1 MDDIDFSLLPVGELA
16 EYAWTN
22 DEGRCAAS
30 YGRRAGSGFVFC
42 LVSLRR
48 NRTGAAVPAM

>member
-1 MDDIDFSLLPVGELA
+1 MDDIDFSLPVGELA
-16 EYAWTN
+16 KYLWSNA
-22 DEGRCAAS
+22 EGRCARQDTGGVRDGVWFS
-30 YGRRAGSGFVFC
+30 T

>member
-1 MDDIDFSLLPVGELA
+1 MDDIDFSLGELA
-16 EYAWTN
+16 KYLWSNA
-22 DEGRCAAS
+22 EGRCARQDTGGVRDRVWFS
-30 YGRRAGSGFVFC
+30 T